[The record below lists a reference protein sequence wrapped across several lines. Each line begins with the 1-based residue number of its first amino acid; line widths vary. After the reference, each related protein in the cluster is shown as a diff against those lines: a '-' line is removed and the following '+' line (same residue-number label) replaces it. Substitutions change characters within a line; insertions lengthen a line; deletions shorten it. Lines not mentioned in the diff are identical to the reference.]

1 MYDFN
6 QINLMAYFR
15 DYNLFLIHLQS
26 SIQGER
32 EGIDFYE
39 HLAMLAPTN
48 FSREAV
54 LQAWQDEQRHNNVL
68 STLYLQLTGTKPQ
81 IFSQMVVPVSFLQ
94 GLKKAVKDELDRADT
109 YKQMYLN
116 AQKRLVR
123 DIFFDIMNDEH
134 KNAIRF
140 SYTRETL

>member
-1 MYDFN
+1 
-6 QINLMAYFR
+6 MAYFR

-39 HLAMLAPTN
+39 RLAMLAPTN
-48 FSREAV
+48 CSREAV

-81 IFSQMVVPVSFLQ
+81 VYSQMDVPASFLQ

-134 KNAIRF
+134 KHAIRF